1 MLTEQSRITG
11 SALAFDEVPPM
22 HMRDDLADLI
32 EAEALDSDFD
42 APGGDAYIHGLR
54 RAVEIVRTGR
64 RDR

>member
-1 MLTEQSRITG
+1 MSATGTRVELT
-11 SALAFDEVPPM
+11 FDEVLSLQ
-22 HMRDDLADLI
+22 MRDGLADLI
-32 EAEALDSDFD
+32 EGEALDADFD